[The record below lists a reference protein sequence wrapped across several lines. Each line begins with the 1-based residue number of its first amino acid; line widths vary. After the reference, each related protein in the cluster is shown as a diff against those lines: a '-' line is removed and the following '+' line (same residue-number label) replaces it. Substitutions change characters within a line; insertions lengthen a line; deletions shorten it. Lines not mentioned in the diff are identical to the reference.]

1 MDSMPTIFPPNQVR
15 SMVLDAVQAKA
26 KELHLNLSEGAKQMI
41 LQKALPNLE
50 KLNQDGELEEEVG
63 RVQHNS
69 AEFIQILFDQQLH
82 GRAGEITIDHVSSLL
97 SSFCQRFPDFIPF
110 CP

>member
-1 MDSMPTIFPPNQVR
+1 MGYMPIKFPPNEVR
-15 SMVLDAVQAKA
+15 SMVLEAIDTKTKILGLTISDDAKR
-26 KELHLNLSEGAKQMI
+26 MI

-50 KLNQDGELEEEVG
+50 RINQEGELEEKVG
-63 RVQHNS
+63 LVRYNS
-69 AEFIQILFDQQLH
+69 AEFIQLLFDQSLN
-82 GRAGEITIDHVSSLL
+82 GKAGEITIDHVSSLL